1 MDLDRR
7 DSRAEAVHSRTP
19 IKLSGSTMFSW
30 ERAVDWKLSAST
42 EPESMRESSR
52 LLEAE
57 LAVGSHCL
65 SFNFSSD
72 QHFVLSLVKSLSL
85 HPVCPEFH
93 KTKAPA
99 KAPAK
104 LDVNAAVKAAAL
116 STVAATPEK
125 PKPKIKSETP
135 KPPRTPAK
143 KKDPGHVAEFL
154 PLAKDEGVT
163 IPVTVKVDGGN
174 VHANPTSSGGYHLLL
189 KLDAPNSFQLTKTI
203 ILDSGPYAGQ
213 QAIVIRPSK
222 PFEFLGLPDEA
233 RNRVYRFYF
242 ASAGS
247 TTDRISLDGKRTS
260 NREIYAKTYAGGSKY
275 RVALLAVNKQI
286 TAEALPLLYLHPL
299 RLENTALTVD
309 FLSELSKST
318 VSHLTSIEI
327 KSWDGYK
334 FLEAF
339 GKERGNKEAG
349 IEVLSFGK
357 AALQMKDSGAT
368 PKNYTVEMV
377 EVFKEEL
384 KAKMK

>member
-1 MDLDRR
+1 MPPKD
-7 DSRAEAVHSRTP
+7 A
-19 IKLSGSTMFSW
+19 K
-30 ERAVDWKLSAST
+30 
-42 EPESMRESSR
+42 
-52 LLEAE
+52 
-57 LAVGSHCL
+57 
-65 SFNFSSD
+65 
-72 QHFVLSLVKSLSL
+72 
-85 HPVCPEFH
+85 

-286 TAEALPLLYLHPL
+286 NTEAHPLLYLHPL

-327 KSWDGYK
+327 KSWVKASARNALHMLSSATALTRLHFEAGVVTGEDDPKKAANAFWKDGYK

-357 AALQMKDSGAT
+357 GALQMKDSGGT